1 MFIRRTLA
9 VLATAAAL
17 VLVGAGPAMAANP
30 HYLVGPTFTLQQD
43 TVTATG
49 SVAGLG
55 NENVD
60 VVLTLEASVTV
71 QCENPAGKIAPG
83 QTKFFEA
90 STTQSN
96 LEVENGRLNFTISAT
111 ADPAG
116 ADLTG
121 ACPNSKWT
129 PLPGDVTVLSATL
142 DIIQPSGSGIVVLSS
157 SFTF

>member
-1 MFIRRTLA
+1 MMIRRTLA

-30 HYLVGPTFTLQQD
+30 HYLSGPTFSLEGS

-96 LEVENGRLNFTISAT
+96 LHV
-111 ADPAG
+111 DW
-116 ADLTG
+116 TG
-121 ACPNSKWT
+121 KPELAPFAELAV
-129 PLPGDVTVLSATL
+129 PLPYFAILVGCWLIYYDSERALHYAH
-142 DIIQPSGSGIVVLSS
+142 GSR
-157 SFTF
+157 SF